1 MRSRSYD
8 TPVIST
14 PAVLFAPN
22 DVDSEIVA
30 GIGAAMADIVASPE
44 FADTVNAKG
53 TLAIYAA
60 GAEAEAKLRA
70 MQAAAQ

>member
-1 MRSRSYD
+1 MRSMSYD

-30 GIGAAMADIVASPE
+30 GIEAAMADIVASPE
-44 FADTVNAKG
+44 FA
-53 TLAIYAA
+53 
-60 GAEAEAKLRA
+60 EAW
-70 MQAAAQ
+70 